1 MQAVIFL
8 CMLSDA
14 AGAQDAQVAN
24 DECHHH
30 QGRARLHGA
39 AYLAH
44 ASDGI
49 WEVVERTAA
58 EGRVEVIIREG
69 ELFDFAAGEVYVGNA
84 ADDRVSH
91 LAYRTAKGLLF
102 QFQTAFTGLAHID
115 AKAVIFGILLPC
127 SDFTNL
133 IAHEL
138 TAIIL

>member
-8 CMLSDA
+8 CMLSDV

-39 AYLAH
+39 AYLAR

-49 WEVVERTAA
+49 WEEVERTAA
-58 EGRVEVIIREG
+58 EGRVEVIIRVG

-115 AKAVIFGILLPC
+115 AKAVIFGIHLPC